1 MHATPQNPEVSN
13 NFETKILM
21 LAKERCFRPLVL
33 LNRRLQLP
41 HGFKVVILHLHLLLH
56 QQIINSSKTQLGED
70 YKNSLGK
77 RVYSANL
84 AVIRIVP
91 VIDTNPGLDVRIDY
105 QRLRSEI
112 AGTRQ
117 DALTRLSRVYRG
129 HASKMERF
137 R

>member
-1 MHATPQNPEVSN
+1 
-13 NFETKILM
+13 
-21 LAKERCFRPLVL
+21 
-33 LNRRLQLP
+33 
-41 HGFKVVILHLHLLLH
+41 LHLHLLLH